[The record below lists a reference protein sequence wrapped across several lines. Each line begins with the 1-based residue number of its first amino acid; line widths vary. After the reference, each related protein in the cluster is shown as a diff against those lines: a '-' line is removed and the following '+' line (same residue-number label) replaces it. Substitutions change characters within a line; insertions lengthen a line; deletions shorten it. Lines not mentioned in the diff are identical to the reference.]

1 MLLLHRT
8 VPGRFTGDFYLSSDA
23 GLDDWVNTARNY
35 GVLVKGSSS
44 GSRRLSCTWDRE
56 HLARRFI

>member
-1 MLLLHRT
+1 M
-8 VPGRFTGDFYLSSDA
+8 SSDA